1 RRLAAPAR
9 VRQLHAGG
17 RAAGGPANA
26 ALRGAR
32 GPAAGACVVSRPAR
46 HLGDGAGDR
55 VDRGVGAAG
64 CSLPA
69 LGGSQ
74 EVVSAGGL
82 WEVSV
87 ESVLAQNYCDVGG
100 LGRCVAEGAIAD
112 LLRRYV
118 VKSAPAENGLSKFPH
133 VPDPEGL
140 RREFLAA
147 ARSDPGIA
155 AADALM
161 CSEPPFFCALFLG
174 LGKPIVG
181 YIGNPFGAYLKPG
194 GPQ

>member
-1 RRLAAPAR
+1 GAWRHPRGCGSYTPAAALQVAPPTPPSAARAGPLR
-9 VRQLHAGG
+9 VRVWSLGLHATL
-17 RAAGGPANA
+17 AMEPET
-26 ALRGAR
+26 
-32 GPAAGACVVSRPAR
+32 VWT
-46 HLGDGAGDR
+46 
-55 VDRGVGAAG
+55 
-64 CSLPA
+64 
-69 LGGSQ
+69 

-140 RREFLAA
+140 RQ
-147 ARSDPGIA
+147 S
-155 AADALM
+155 
-161 CSEPPFFCALFLG
+161 
-174 LGKPIVG
+174 
-181 YIGNPFGAYLKPG
+181 LKA
-194 GPQ
+194 

>member
-1 RRLAAPAR
+1 MPDRT
-9 VRQLHAGG
+9 HA
-17 RAAGGPANA
+17 
-26 ALRGAR
+26 
-32 GPAAGACVVSRPAR
+32 
-46 HLGDGAGDR
+46 
-55 VDRGVGAAG
+55 
-64 CSLPA
+64 
-69 LGGSQ
+69 
-74 EVVSAGGL
+74 
-82 WEVSV
+82 VSV

>member
-1 RRLAAPAR
+1 MALPE
-9 VRQLHAGG
+9 
-17 RAAGGPANA
+17 RAAG
-26 ALRGAR
+26 RGAV
-32 GPAAGACVVSRPAR
+32 PEAMEPETVWT
-46 HLGDGAGDR
+46 
-55 VDRGVGAAG
+55 
-64 CSLPA
+64 
-69 LGGSQ
+69 